1 MGGYMSNPSNEKLN
15 IYIFGGSE
23 DFRKLCFYEAN
34 NNSYNTRQ
42 NPEDKLPEKE
52 KPKQYN
58 FQNSD
63 FYNLIDKGNKID
75 QTKFNALLNDIRSQM
90 QNKQQYNCILIFF
103 DNYNYIEKLNM
114 IYSSLPNVYKPIVI
128 LAFNNDIKN
137 YKNIS
142 KINKYFEI
150 TFYTKDNYT
159 EIDKKINSVYNY
171 YFNIG
176 DNGLIDFIQILNN
189 FTLKNKKNEKKE
201 NESIIKIYKATFN
214 ILVIGK
220 TGCGKSTLINLL
232 LNKKRA
238 REGIGYSITKFYS
251 QYAHE
256 KYPINFTDTI
266 GFEDNKSLE
275 KMEKFL
281 HSCNEFFNEGKGKY
295 HLIFYLINA
304 GNERTLTKKE
314 LDLIYYIR
322 NDLNLPIFYIC
333 THSKTEEASQEF
345 KEAVKIS
352 LIQYF
357 SKKNEEETHKS
368 NNRNTEDKTE
378 INNPNTED
386 KTEINNPNTEDKTE
400 INNQNSK
407 EKIYPILEEK
417 TESIN
422 SILEETTRIYCCHLV
437 NEKDGKYKRFG
448 IKKILDEIKN
458 LFTPQI
464 EKIKKFEKDF
474 IKKPTEEIK
483 KNKNFQTNKSTE
495 NEAVEPPLNILRSL
509 EKTNS
514 FIEYLKKL
522 SMNIWN
528 KYNKKFSDIEKNKFN
543 LDSIIETMENILKG
557 LKNHLA
563 FELDIDP
570 SKFDDSS
577 NQQTNPSSINN
588 IKSQDSSWS
597 FFPKSVE
604 DKEKEEKIVSL
615 QSGIKRVKK
624 IINDE
629 LEKRKDDIYPY
640 MSEVIH
646 NYEEAINSLEEI
658 KKYIPE

>member
-1 MGGYMSNPSNEKLN
+1 M
-15 IYIFGGSE
+15 
-23 DFRKLCFYEAN
+23 
-34 NNSYNTRQ
+34 
-42 NPEDKLPEKE
+42 
-52 KPKQYN
+52 
-58 FQNSD
+58 
-63 FYNLIDKGNKID
+63 
-75 QTKFNALLNDIRSQM
+75 
-90 QNKQQYNCILIFF
+90 
-103 DNYNYIEKLNM
+103 
-114 IYSSLPNVYKPIVI
+114 
-128 LAFNNDIKN
+128 
-137 YKNIS
+137 
-142 KINKYFEI
+142 
-150 TFYTKDNYT
+150 
-159 EIDKKINSVYNY
+159 
-171 YFNIG
+171 
-176 DNGLIDFIQILNN
+176 
-189 FTLKNKKNEKKE
+189 
-201 NESIIKIYKATFN
+201 
-214 ILVIGK
+214 
-220 TGCGKSTLINLL
+220 L

>member
-15 IYIFGGSE
+15 VYIFGGSE

-42 NPEDKLPEKE
+42 NHQDKLPEKE

-75 QTKFNALLNDIRSQM
+75 ETKFNALLNDIRSQM

-137 YKNIS
+137 DKNIS
-142 KINKYFEI
+142 EINKYFEI
-150 TFYTKDNYT
+150 AFYNKDNYT

-201 NESIIKIYKATFN
+201 NESIIKIHKATFN

-295 HLIFYLINA
+295 HLIFYLMNA

-314 LDLIYYIR
+314 LDLVYYIR

-368 NNRNTEDKTE
+368 NNR
-378 INNPNTED
+378 
-386 KTEINNPNTEDKTE
+386 NTEDKTE

-483 KNKNFQTNKSTE
+483 KNKNFQTNKRTE
-495 NEAVEPPLNILRSL
+495 IEAVEPPLNILRSL

-522 SMNIWN
+522 SMNIYD
-528 KYNKKFSDIEKNKFN
+528 KYDKKFSEIEKNKFN
-543 LDSIIETMENILKG
+543 EDFKIETMENILKG

-577 NQQTNPSSINN
+577 NQQINLSSINN

-597 FFPKSVE
+597 WIFFPKLVE

-615 QSGIKRVKK
+615 QSGIKRVKE

>member
-1 MGGYMSNPSNEKLN
+1 MGEYMSNPSNEKLN
-15 IYIFGGSE
+15 VYIFGGSE

-42 NPEDKLPEKE
+42 NHQDKLPEKE

-75 QTKFNALLNDIRSQM
+75 ETKFNALLNDIRSQM

-137 YKNIS
+137 DKNIS
-142 KINKYFEI
+142 EINKYFEI
-150 TFYTKDNYT
+150 AFYNKDNYT

-201 NESIIKIYKATFN
+201 NENESIIKIKATFN

-238 REGIGYSITKFYS
+238 REGIGYSISKFYS

-256 KYPINFTDTI
+256 KYPITFTDTI

-386 KTEINNPNTEDKTE
+386 KTEINN
-400 INNQNSK
+400 QNSK

-422 SILEETTRIYCCHLV
+422 SIMEETTSIYCCHLV

-464 EKIKKFEKDF
+464 EKIKKFEKE
-474 IKKPTEEIK
+474 TEEIK
-483 KNKNFQTNKSTE
+483 KNKNFQTNKNTE

-514 FIEYLKKL
+514 FIDYLKKL

-543 LDSIIETMENILKG
+543 LDFKIETMENVLKG

-597 FFPKSVE
+597 WSFFPKSVE

-629 LEKRKDDIYPY
+629 LEKSKDDIYSY
-640 MSEVIH
+640 MGEVIH

>member
-1 MGGYMSNPSNEKLN
+1 MGGYISNPSNEKLN
-15 IYIFGGSE
+15 IYTFGGSE

-42 NPEDKLPEKE
+42 NHQDKLPEKE

-63 FYNLIDKGNKID
+63 FYKLIDKGNKIGEEN
-75 QTKFNALLNDIRSQM
+75 FNALLNDIRSQM
-90 QNKQQYNCILIFF
+90 QNKQQYNCFLIFF
-103 DNYNYIEKLNM
+103 DNYNYIEKLDM

-137 YKNIS
+137 DKNIS

-150 TFYTKDNYT
+150 AFYNKDNYT
-159 EIDKKINSVYNY
+159 EIDKKINKINSVYNY

-189 FTLKNKKNEKKE
+189 FTLKNKKNE
-201 NESIIKIYKATFN
+201 SIIKIHKATFN

-256 KYPINFTDTI
+256 KYPITFTDTI

-304 GNERTLTKKE
+304 GNERTLIKKE

-357 SKKNEEETHKS
+357 SKKTKKKH
-368 NNRNTEDKTE
+368 
-378 INNPNTED
+378 IN
-386 KTEINNPNTEDKTE
+386 
-400 INNQNSK
+400 
-407 EKIYPILEEK
+407 
-417 TESIN
+417 
-422 SILEETTRIYCCHLV
+422 
-437 NEKDGKYKRFG
+437 
-448 IKKILDEIKN
+448 
-458 LFTPQI
+458 QI
-464 EKIKKFEKDF
+464 IQIQKIKQK
-474 IKKPTEEIK
+474 
-483 KNKNFQTNKSTE
+483 
-495 NEAVEPPLNILRSL
+495 
-509 EKTNS
+509 
-514 FIEYLKKL
+514 
-522 SMNIWN
+522 
-528 KYNKKFSDIEKNKFN
+528 
-543 LDSIIETMENILKG
+543 
-557 LKNHLA
+557 
-563 FELDIDP
+563 
-570 SKFDDSS
+570 
-577 NQQTNPSSINN
+577 
-588 IKSQDSSWS
+588 
-597 FFPKSVE
+597 
-604 DKEKEEKIVSL
+604 
-615 QSGIKRVKK
+615 
-624 IINDE
+624 
-629 LEKRKDDIYPY
+629 
-640 MSEVIH
+640 
-646 NYEEAINSLEEI
+646 
-658 KKYIPE
+658 

>member
-1 MGGYMSNPSNEKLN
+1 MENKL
-15 IYIFGGSE
+15 Y
-23 DFRKLCFYEAN
+23 L
-34 NNSYNTRQ
+34 
-42 NPEDKLPEKE
+42 
-52 KPKQYN
+52 
-58 FQNSD
+58 
-63 FYNLIDKGNKID
+63 
-75 QTKFNALLNDIRSQM
+75 
-90 QNKQQYNCILIFF
+90 
-103 DNYNYIEKLNM
+103 
-114 IYSSLPNVYKPIVI
+114 
-128 LAFNNDIKN
+128 
-137 YKNIS
+137 
-142 KINKYFEI
+142 
-150 TFYTKDNYT
+150 
-159 EIDKKINSVYNY
+159 
-171 YFNIG
+171 FNI
-176 DNGLIDFIQILNN
+176 
-189 FTLKNKKNEKKE
+189 
-201 NESIIKIYKATFN
+201 
-214 ILVIGK
+214 
-220 TGCGKSTLINLL
+220 
-232 LNKKRA
+232 
-238 REGIGYSITKFYS
+238 REGIGYSISKFYS

-256 KYPINFTDTI
+256 KYPITFTDTI

-295 HLIFYLINA
+295 HLIFYLMNA

-314 LDLIYYIR
+314 LDLICYIR
-322 NDLNLPIFYIC
+322 NVLNLPIFYIC

-386 KTEINNPNTEDKTE
+386 KTESNNL
-400 INNQNSK
+400 NSK

-448 IKKILDEIKN
+448 IKKILDEIKK

-528 KYNKKFSDIEKNKFN
+528 KYNKKFSEIEKNKFN
-543 LDSIIETMENILKG
+543 EDFKIETMENILKG

-588 IKSQDSSWS
+588 DEGRGLFLS
-597 FFPKSVE
+597 FFSKSVE

-624 IINDE
+624 IINDK
-629 LEKRKDDIYPY
+629 LEKSKDDIYPY
-640 MSEVIH
+640 MGEVIH
-646 NYEEAINSLEEI
+646 NYEEAIKSLEEI

>member
-15 IYIFGGSE
+15 VYIFGGSE

-42 NPEDKLPEKE
+42 NHQDKLPEKE

-63 FYNLIDKGNKID
+63 FYKLIDKGNKIGEEN
-75 QTKFNALLNDIRSQM
+75 FNALLNDIRSQM
-90 QNKQQYNCILIFF
+90 QNKQQYNCFLIFF
-103 DNYNYIEKLNM
+103 DNYNYIEKLDM

-137 YKNIS
+137 DKNIS

-150 TFYTKDNYT
+150 AFYNKDNYT

-189 FTLKNKKNEKKE
+189 FTLKNKKNE
-201 NESIIKIYKATFN
+201 SIIKIHKATFN

-256 KYPINFTDTI
+256 KYPITFTDTI

-275 KMEKFL
+275 KMKKFL
-281 HSCNEFFNEGKGKY
+281 HSCNKFFNEGKGKY
-295 HLIFYLINA
+295 YLIFYLINA

-357 SKKNEEETHKS
+357 SKKTKKKHINQII
-368 NNRNTEDKTE
+368 E
-378 INNPNTED
+378 I
-386 KTEINNPNTEDKTE
+386 
-400 INNQNSK
+400 Q
-407 EKIYPILEEK
+407 
-417 TESIN
+417 
-422 SILEETTRIYCCHLV
+422 
-437 NEKDGKYKRFG
+437 
-448 IKKILDEIKN
+448 
-458 LFTPQI
+458 
-464 EKIKKFEKDF
+464 KIKQK
-474 IKKPTEEIK
+474 
-483 KNKNFQTNKSTE
+483 
-495 NEAVEPPLNILRSL
+495 
-509 EKTNS
+509 
-514 FIEYLKKL
+514 
-522 SMNIWN
+522 
-528 KYNKKFSDIEKNKFN
+528 
-543 LDSIIETMENILKG
+543 
-557 LKNHLA
+557 
-563 FELDIDP
+563 
-570 SKFDDSS
+570 
-577 NQQTNPSSINN
+577 
-588 IKSQDSSWS
+588 
-597 FFPKSVE
+597 
-604 DKEKEEKIVSL
+604 
-615 QSGIKRVKK
+615 
-624 IINDE
+624 
-629 LEKRKDDIYPY
+629 
-640 MSEVIH
+640 
-646 NYEEAINSLEEI
+646 
-658 KKYIPE
+658 